1 MAVAGRGPSVWGGAS
16 GRGPGPELAG
26 VEYRPDAGD
35 LLACD
40 LERVDRHGDAVLLGH
55 QAGLAVDCA
64 LQQRHA
70 GYQAGDS
77 EAGARDLLG
86 ALDPAGQAGI
96 VRAFKKAW
104 EARDIGA
111 LIGLLD
117 PGATMTADGGGL
129 AIAAL
134 SPVEGGEQ
142 VARYLADLAT
152 RAAGLTILE
161 RSVNGQPGLIVQEH
175 GRTVTVF
182 AFEVAADRITR
193 IWAIRN
199 PDKLRPWTA
208 R

>member
-1 MAVAGRGPSVWGGAS
+1 
-16 GRGPGPELAG
+16 
-26 VEYRPDAGD
+26 
-35 LLACD
+35 
-40 LERVDRHGDAVLLGH
+40 
-55 QAGLAVDCA
+55 
-64 LQQRHA
+64 
-70 GYQAGDS
+70 
-77 EAGARDLLG
+77 
-86 ALDPAGQAGI
+86 
-96 VRAFKKAW
+96 
-104 EARDIGA
+104 
-111 LIGLLD
+111 
-117 PGATMTADGGGL
+117 MTADGGGL

-142 VARYLADLAT
+142 VARYLDDLAT

-208 R
+208 S